1 MGRAAM
7 GEVVR
12 QLDFADRWEIRRDGV
27 LVMADAVRIAGDAA
41 ALMARAAIGGGA
53 GAVATLVICGPDA
66 EARLP
71 DLRDAL
77 GPAGSASLVRPGVVV
92 ARAVAPD
99 SYLLRRVLVP
109 AIEGVAGAAV
119 PKVWRL

>member
-1 MGRAAM
+1 
-7 GEVVR
+7 
-12 QLDFADRWEIRRDGV
+12 
-27 LVMADAVRIAGDAA
+27 
-41 ALMARAAIGGGA
+41 
-53 GAVATLVICGPDA
+53 VATLVICGTDA
-66 EARLP
+66 EAGLP